1 MLVIL
6 GKTSSGKDVTLN
18 NLITEHG
25 YKKIITYTTRPMRH
39 NEQQDVTYHFIP
51 EDDFIQRINDGF
63 FAEWKTYNTEFG
75 LWYYGTSLEDLE
87 NADDNSAII
96 LTPDGYRDIINK
108 LSKKPISIYLY
119 ADDYTIKNRLIKRGD
134 NPKEAERRL
143 LHDNEDFLGIENEVD
158 KVIFNNF
165 DTDISN
171 VIYEILYFIERKGDV

>member
-6 GKTSSGKDVTLN
+6 GKTSSGKDVILN
-18 NLITEHG
+18 NLVTKYG
-25 YKKIITYTTRPMRH
+25 YKKIITYTTRPMRL
-39 NEQQDVTYHFIP
+39 NEQQDVTYHFIT
-51 EDDFIQRINDGF
+51 EDDFVQKVKNGF

-75 LWYYGTSLEDLE
+75 LWYYGTALEDLE
-87 NADDNSAII
+87 NADDKSAII

-119 ADDYTIKNRLIKRGD
+119 ADDYTIKKRLIRRGD

-158 KVIFNNF
+158 NVIFNNF

-171 VIYEILYFIERKGDV
+171 VIYEILHFIKKKG

>member
-18 NLITEHG
+18 NLVAKYG

-39 NEQQDVTYHFIP
+39 NEQQDVTYHFIS
-51 EDDFIQRINDGF
+51 EDDFVQRIKNNF

-75 LWYYGTSLEDLE
+75 LWYYGTALEDLE
-87 NADDNSAII
+87 NADDDSVII
-96 LTPDGYRDIINK
+96 LTPDGYRDIKNK
-108 LSKKPISIYLY
+108 LSKKPISLYLY
-119 ADDYTIKNRLIKRGD
+119 ADDYTIKKRLIRRGD

-158 KVIFNNF
+158 KIIFNNF
-165 DTDISN
+165 DTDISS
-171 VIYEILYFIERKGDV
+171 VINEILDFVRKGDV